1 LEGHVLACNID
12 GSGVS
17 DRPMFPIVQQ
27 LASLMTAQG
36 GAQGPAGCAESGL
49 FLPVVMIAILYF
61 VWILPTQRERKKH
74 QGVLDTLKRGD
85 EVLTSAGL
93 FGTITDM
100 TDKVF
105 TIEIAKNVK
114 VRVLKSSVARKIDDA
129 DTAAKSDEA
138 KNGSKDPKA
147 SK

>member
-1 LEGHVLACNID
+1 
-12 GSGVS
+12 
-17 DRPMFPIVQQ
+17 
-27 LASLMTAQG
+27 MTAQS
-36 GAQGPAGCAESGL
+36 GAQGPAGCAESGV

-74 QGVLDTLKRGD
+74 QAVLDTLKRGD
-85 EVLTSAGL
+85 EVLTNAGL
-93 FGTITDM
+93 FGTITDI

-114 VRVLKSSVARKIDDA
+114 VRVLKSSVARKIDEA
-129 DTAAKSDEA
+129 DAAKSDEA